1 MDLDLSVI
9 ARNARILADGLAVSF
24 QLFLVALAG
33 GLPLGITLG
42 LARLS
47 RRKWVYYPA
56 TLYVNVIRNI
66 PLLLVIFWVYFVLP
80 IVVGRPVA
88 PFPAA
93 AAAFIMFE
101 ATYFGEIVRAGF
113 QISRGQ
119 MLAGYATGMTHLQ
132 VVRYILIPIGLRRV
146 IPSLLT
152 QCIVLFQDTSLA
164 YVIGLREFVR
174 TAGVIDGREARS
186 LELYGFVGLVFFVLC
201 FAASQAV
208 QHREAVGRW
217 LRRRRGPDRIGT
229 WSSASR
235 G

>member
-1 MDLDLSVI
+1 MELDLSVI
-9 ARNARILADGLAVSF
+9 TRNARLLADGLAVTF

-33 GLPLGITLG
+33 GLPLGIALG

-47 RRKWVYYPA
+47 RRKWIYYPA
-56 TLYVNVIRNI
+56 TVYVNIIRNI

-80 IVVGRPVA
+80 IIAGRPVA

-93 AAAFIMFE
+93 ATAFVLFE

-119 MLAGYATGMTHLQ
+119 MLAAYATGMTHLQ

-152 QCIVLFQDTSLA
+152 QSIVLFQDTSLA
-164 YVIGLREFVR
+164 YVIGLRELVR
-174 TAGVIDGREARS
+174 AAGVIDGREARS
-186 LELYGFVGLVFFVLC
+186 LELYGFVGLVFFLLC

-208 QHREAVGRW
+208 QHREVVGRW
-217 LRRRRGPDRIGT
+217 LRRRRRSAGMGT
-229 WSSASR
+229 SSSTST